1 MIRDETI
8 NRVES
13 MRQRAAEK
21 KRKLWDEIQ
30 RDEPVLAELLREA
43 RQLGI
48 KIEGLRYER
57 ITDK

>member
-8 NRVES
+8 SRVES

-21 KRKLWDEIQ
+21 KRQLWDEIQ